1 MSLSSFSRH
10 ELFLRVLVI
19 VFCHMLL
26 FSEFS
31 AVLVYIF
38 LILNFL
44 NLQKLMF
51 THVFIFYSILT
62 ISADLETVLQVVNE
76 IIPNVDDVSHFY
88 DYVNNI

>member
-1 MSLSSFSRH
+1 
-10 ELFLRVLVI
+10 
-19 VFCHMLL
+19 MLL